1 MAGPPHVMD
10 DVIKTMSVTI
20 DSPAGLCTKEDAPGV
35 ESRGQWEGG
44 ERVTERSRENN
55 AAERT

>member
-1 MAGPPHVMD
+1 MMD
-10 DVIKTMSVTI
+10 DVIKAMSVTI
-20 DSPAGLCTKEDAPGV
+20 NSPAGLCTKEDAPGV

-44 ERVTERSRENN
+44 KRVTERSRENN